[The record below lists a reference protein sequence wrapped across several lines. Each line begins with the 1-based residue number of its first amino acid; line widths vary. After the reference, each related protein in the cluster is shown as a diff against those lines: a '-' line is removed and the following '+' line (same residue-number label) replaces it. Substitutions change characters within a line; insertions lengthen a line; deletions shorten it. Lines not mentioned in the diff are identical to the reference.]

1 MNEYLLGNYAPVTKE
16 INETDLKVTGNIP
29 KDLSGLLL
37 RNGPNPMSAL
47 NEETHH
53 WFMGQGMLHGI
64 RLDSGNALWYKNKS
78 VDGNDSIANTSVISH
93 AGKIY
98 AIVEAGG
105 YPVEIDQELN
115 SLNTK
120 PFYGDENRGF
130 TAHPKLDPNTGELHA
145 MCYDYANKFETIDYV
160 VIDKNGSH
168 KKTQTI
174 PF

>member
-47 NEETHH
+47 NQETHH
-53 WFMGQGMLHGI
+53 WFLGQGMLHGI

-98 AIVEAGG
+98 A
-105 YPVEIDQELN
+105 L
-115 SLNTK
+115 SLI
-120 PFYGDENRGF
+120 
-130 TAHPKLDPNTGELHA
+130 H
-145 MCYDYANKFETIDYV
+145 I
-160 VIDKNGSH
+160 
-168 KKTQTI
+168 
-174 PF
+174 